1 MKYFIFS
8 VIKLISK
15 KMFIDSIID
24 FSIKNAVHND
34 ILLYFTMYALN
45 SSSYY

>member
-1 MKYFIFS
+1 MKYLIFS
-8 VIKLISK
+8 IIKLISK
-15 KMFIDSIID
+15 KRHIDSIID
-24 FSIKNAVHND
+24 FPIKNAVHKD